1 MLIDF
6 RWLQFIFD
14 HRDHQGAR
22 HLPQIRRA
30 TAG

>member
-14 HRDHQGAR
+14 HRAHQGSR
-22 HLPQIRRA
+22 HLPQTRGAI
-30 TAG
+30 AG

>member
-14 HRDHQGAR
+14 HRGS
-22 HLPQIRRA
+22 RRLSQTRA
-30 TAG
+30 ITAG

>member
-14 HRDHQGAR
+14 HRDHQGSR
-22 HLPQIRRA
+22 RLPQTRSI